1 MSTNDRRIPAYFS
14 KYPTVRFE
22 RSEDGVLVMSLHR
35 NGEALTFTARD
46 HEAFVDAFYD
56 VSRDRDNKVVL
67 LTGAGGHFIPG
78 IDFPSF
84 GDVSDPDVWSK
95 VHDEGTQIL
104 ENIANI
110 RVPMIWA
117 LEGKAHVHAE
127 YGLLANVIVAGE
139 STTFDDLPHFAGGI
153 IPGDGVFTLWSYF
166 VGPGRAQAM
175 LLDPQPM
182 TARAA
187 HQLGVVSEV
196 VPDGTALARAK
207 AIAQSYLAKP
217 EVTRRNTRIHFVQPI
232 KERIVRE
239 VGYGLALEGASAA
252 ALVKS
257 FRAAAK
263 EVQS

>member
-1 MSTNDRRIPAYFS
+1 MSTTNRNDPAYFA
-14 KYPTVRFE
+14 KYPTVRFD
-22 RSEDGVLVMSLHR
+22 RGSDGILVMSLHKD
-35 NGEALTFTARD
+35 GGPLTFTAKD
-46 HEAFVDAFYD
+46 HESFVDAFYD
-56 VSRDRDNKVVL
+56 VARDRDNKVVI
-67 LTGAGGHFIPG
+67 LTGAGGHFMPA

-110 RVPMIWA
+110 RVPMVWA

-127 YGLLANVIVAGE
+127 YGLLANIIVAGE
-139 STTFDDLPHFAGGI
+139 SATFDDLPHFAGGI

-175 LLDPQPM
+175 LLDPKPL

-187 HQLGVVSEV
+187 KELGVVAEV
-196 VPDGTALARAK
+196 VPGGTALARAK
-207 AIAQSYLAKP
+207 EIAKAYLAKTD
-217 EVTRRNTRIHFVQPI
+217 VTRRNTRIHFVQPI

-257 FRAAAK
+257 LR
-263 EVQS
+263 SS

>member
-1 MSTNDRRIPAYFS
+1 MTTTERSQPAYFS
-14 KYPTVRFE
+14 KYPTLRFE
-22 RSEDGVLVMSLHR
+22 RGRDGVLVMSLHR
-35 NGEALTFTARD
+35 NGGPLTFTAQD
-46 HEAFVDAFYD
+46 HESFVDAFYD
-56 VSRDRDNKVVL
+56 VSRDRDNKVVI
-67 LTGAGGHFIPG
+67 LTGAGGDFMPS
-78 IDFPSF
+78 IDFQSF

-117 LEGKAHVHAE
+117 LEGRAHVHAE

-139 STTFDDLPHFAGGI
+139 DATFNDLPHFAGGI

-182 TARAA
+182 TTAQAKS
-187 HQLGVVSEV
+187 LGVVAEV
-196 VPDGTALARAK
+196 VPTGTALARAK
-207 AIAQSYLAKP
+207 EIAKSYLAKT

-257 FRAAAK
+257 FRTK
-263 EVQS
+263 